1 MKKQD
6 LTDQRFGRLLV
17 LKFHSRS
24 KRGIALYL
32 CRCDCGKE
40 VILYHNHLRGGQQS
54 CGCLAMENI
63 IKASTTHGMSYT
75 PEWNS
80 YHSAKKRCNP
90 KFAHVSNYKDWSG
103 RGIEFRFK
111 SFEEFYAEVGPRP
124 EPKFD
129 YSLERI
135 DNNGHYERGNVRWA
149 TKIQQAR
156 NRRCDKCEI
165 LLARIAELERRLA
178 ELNMHRETYRIK
190 RACR

>member
-6 LTDQRFGRLLV
+6 LTGQRFGRLLV

-32 CRCDCGKE
+32 CKCDCDNE
-40 VILYHNHLRGGQQS
+40 IVVYHNHLKDGQQS

-63 IKASTTHGMSYT
+63 VRASTTHGMSYT

-80 YHSAKKRCNP
+80 YHGAKKRCNP
-90 KFAHVSNYKDWSG
+90 KFIKDWPDYSG

-111 SFEEFYAEVGPRP
+111 NFEEFYAEVGPRP

-135 DNNGHYERGNVRWA
+135 DNNGHYEKGNVCWA
-149 TKIQQAR
+149 TKKQQAR
-156 NRRCDKCEI
+156 NRRCDKCGI
-165 LLARIAELERRLA
+165 LLARIKELESQIL
-178 ELNMHRETYRIK
+178 ELTQQRS
-190 RACR
+190 